1 MPIEPHGTGQIS
13 IEFESRNVEKCN
25 EFMKL
30 FIVTANGESFHAI
43 YTSIS
48 NPAEIWL
55 FENKLG

>member
-48 NPAEIWL
+48 NPAEI
-55 FENKLG
+55 